1 MKKYIKQSV
10 ASFTLIMT
18 AMALTGCMSSQS
30 EYGQAMDSKVGR
42 IQKGVTTRGEVEA
55 WFGHPMQVA
64 MLGDGKR
71 MLYYCYSNSNVDQNG
86 VSKASSAMSSVPLLG
101 MLAGAAIPGAG
112 AIGMAGSVGGFAGGQ
127 NQCIRSQNLS
137 VRINAD
143 NIVEDFEFSDT
154 STDTQAGF
162 GGVTQTMR
170 SNAAKGDA
178 LAPSAKPAL
187 VDNVSDTE
195 AKLKALQ
202 DLKEN
207 GILTETEYQTK
218 RKAILD
224 RM

>member
-1 MKKYIKQSV
+1 MKNYRKQFV
-10 ASFTLIMT
+10 ATFTVIMT
-18 AMALTGCMSSQS
+18 AIALTGCMSSQS
-30 EYGQAMDSKVGR
+30 EFGQAMDSKVGR

-55 WFGHPMQVA
+55 WFGQPMQVA
-64 MLGDGKR
+64 MLGGGQR
-71 MLYYCYSNSNVDQNG
+71 MLYYCYSNSKVDQNG

-112 AIGMAGSVGGFAGGQ
+112 AIGMAGAAGGFAGGQ
-127 NQCIRSQNLS
+127 TERIRSQNLS

-143 NIVEDFEFSDT
+143 NIVEDYEFSDT
-154 STDTQAGF
+154 STDTQSGF

-170 SNAAKGDA
+170 SNTTNGDA

-187 VDNVSDTE
+187 VDNVSDIE
-195 AKLKALQ
+195 AQLKALQ